1 MVGIKAKQKDIPNL
15 KNEIEKKFGGNLNI
29 YFPKFK
35 IEYKNKFSQ
44 KFVRKLF
51 FLLSY

>member
-1 MVGIKAKQKDIPNL
+1 MWLVIKAKQKDIPNL
-15 KNEIEKKFGGNLNI
+15 KNEIEKIWRKFKI

-35 IEYKNKFSQ
+35 IEYKNKFSA
-44 KFVRKLF
+44 KNLLGNY